1 MNREQDVRAWLRQ
14 RVCFRLPW
22 IEIDIRRF
30 DRHATAVRHG
40 ITRIDDEIH
49 DRLLQLTRVGLHGSN
64 FGSELRV
71 QLDILTDEP
80 AQHPLQ
86 ISDNGVEVE
95 DLRLEHLLPTEDEE
109 LPSQPGGSFGGF
121 FDFLNVEAR
130 AGIHAA
136 ILEQE
141 PAGTENRGFRNLH
154 VMVRHFHIRCLARE
168 VEATDTADAG

>member
-1 MNREQDVRAWLRQ
+1 MLYTVARPRPVP
-14 RVCFRLPW
+14 LPGSL
-22 IEIDIRRF
+22 
-30 DRHATAVRHG
+30 V
-40 ITRIDDEIH
+40 
-49 DRLLQLTRVGLHGSN
+49 VKNGSN

-141 PAGTENRGFRNLH
+141 PAGTENRGQQ
-154 VMVRHFHIRCLARE
+154 VIEVVRDPASQSPHRFHLLRLAVLDFE
-168 VEATDTADAG
+168 TTHLCQI